1 MEVAGHRGRRIKN
14 YKRGYVMTKMPSL
27 VLALILALCLP
38 MLVQAQADPLRATSE
53 ILLRANLGYD
63 PIGGGFA
70 FGAGGGYRFP
80 FSGDYAEVLADVYYG
95 PGHSTW
101 TEGNYSNDYT
111 SSLVIL
117 AVRANWLFFYKPG
130 RPGIYALAGTGFFA
144 GSYSWTQVQTYL
156 LSPYNTYT
164 YNDQYFASGTIL
176 NLGAALSL
184 AMGLE
189 VRAEI
194 PVMIFFGAYGR
205 AAAVAIPI
213 TLSVGYRL

>member
-1 MEVAGHRGRRIKN
+1 ML
-14 YKRGYVMTKMPSL
+14 PSL
-27 VLALILALCLP
+27 VMALILVLCLP
-38 MLVQAQADPLRATSE
+38 LFVDAQTNPIPPTSA

-95 PGHSTW
+95 PGQSTW
-101 TEGNYSNDYT
+101 TSGSWNYDYT
-111 SSLVIL
+111 YTLLFL

-130 RPGIYALAGTGFFA
+130 SPGIYALVGTGLFA
-144 GSYSWTQVQTYL
+144 GSYSWKQVQTYPL
-156 LSPYNTYT
+156 VPPVTSTLTS
-164 YNDQYFASGTIL
+164 NDQYFASGTIL
-176 NLGAALSL
+176 NLGAAFST

-194 PVMIFFGAYGR
+194 PVMVFFGAYGN
-205 AAAVAIPI
+205 AAAVSIPI
-213 TLSVGYRL
+213 TVSVIYRL

>member
-1 MEVAGHRGRRIKN
+1 MR
-14 YKRGYVMTKMPSL
+14 KMSLALAL
-27 VLALILALCLP
+27 VLTLCLP
-38 MLVQAQADPLRATSE
+38 PLVEAQTGSPRSSSE

-80 FSGDYAEVLADVYYG
+80 FSGDYAEILADVYYG
-95 PGHSTW
+95 PGHSTSSS
-101 TEGNYSNDYT
+101 GNYNNDYT
-111 SSLVIL
+111 SSLLIL

-130 RPGIYALAGTGFFA
+130 SPGVYALVGTGLFA
-144 GSYSWTQVQTYL
+144 GSYTTTEVQTFIY
-156 LSPYNTYT
+156 SPYTTYT
-164 YNDQYFASGTIL
+164 YNYQYFASGTIL
-176 NLGAALSL
+176 NLGVAFST

-194 PVMIFFGAYGR
+194 PVMVFFGAYGN
-205 AAAVAIPI
+205 AAAVSIPI